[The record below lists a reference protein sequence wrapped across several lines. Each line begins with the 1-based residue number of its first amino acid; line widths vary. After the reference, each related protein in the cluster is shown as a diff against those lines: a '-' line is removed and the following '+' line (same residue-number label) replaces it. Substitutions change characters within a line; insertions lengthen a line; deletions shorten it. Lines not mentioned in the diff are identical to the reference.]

1 MKNLAVK
8 TTGLLLVLLSAKPAQ
23 AANLIFNGDFES
35 GLNGWKKVEFTPGAK
50 VSTATEDSRFC

>member
-1 MKNLAVK
+1 MKNLTVK

-35 GLNGWKKVEFTPGAK
+35 GLNG
-50 VSTATEDSRFC
+50 